1 MNFMNP
7 RKALKKLADEL
18 EETQNDRFFGED
30 EGADAVA
37 EETLPP
43 DTLIEEEVLEEP
55 LSDEF
60 MFFDSMHQQLWD
72 LLRPLNDKHRLQR
85 VETQSS
91 IDELSKQNPSI
102 SKYYDE
108 AGALIDQAISKYDF
122 ILQEI
127 DNLKVQQFPKEV
139 KDEAIEETA

>member
-1 MNFMNP
+1 MNL
-7 RKALKKLADEL
+7 RRALKKLADEL
-18 EETQNDRFFGED
+18 EETQHDRFFGED
-30 EGADAVA
+30 GGVEPLPV
-37 EETLPP
+37 ET
-43 DTLIEEEVLEEP
+43 TIEEEISLDDPV
-55 LSDEF
+55 SDEF
-60 MFFDSMHQQLWD
+60 LFFDSMHQQLWD

-127 DNLKVQQFPKEV
+127 DNLKVQQFPEEV
-139 KDEAIEETA
+139 KDEAIEESA